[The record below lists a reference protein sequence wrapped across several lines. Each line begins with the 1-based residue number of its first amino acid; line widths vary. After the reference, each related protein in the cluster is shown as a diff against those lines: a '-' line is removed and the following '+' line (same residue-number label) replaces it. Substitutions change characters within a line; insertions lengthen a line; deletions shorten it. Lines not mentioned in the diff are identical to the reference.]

1 MYLSSFHC
9 AKLKNILRADPES
22 QGRIIFG
29 PKNDTGARN
38 KFFFTKSINVIF
50 MYFLAPFN
58 VQNLKKIFGVNS
70 ELRRSTN
77 PKHFFQKHINKPCSL
92 HSYLSTL
99 KKIKFGCHYI
109 NEIVTIKQNL
119 HLIGQGQF

>member
-58 VQNLKKIFGVNS
+58 VQNLKKIFGMNS

-99 KKIKFGCHYI
+99 KKS
-109 NEIVTIKQNL
+109 NLDVTTLMK
-119 HLIGQGQF
+119 